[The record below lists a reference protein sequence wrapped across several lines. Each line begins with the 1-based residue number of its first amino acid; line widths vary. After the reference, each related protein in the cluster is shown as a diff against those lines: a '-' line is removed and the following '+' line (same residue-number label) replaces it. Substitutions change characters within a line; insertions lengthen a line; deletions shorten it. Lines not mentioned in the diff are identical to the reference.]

1 MEGVAAL
8 DRTLPLEDV
17 RTLEGVSDEQYQSY
31 RVPAELLGVYAIT
44 SLIVA
49 IMGLYA
55 VMAYSVIE
63 RHREFALRV
72 AFGATRESIT
82 RLVLRGTAGIAA
94 LGGAVGG
101 LGSMAVVRFL
111 RSTLFGVAPFDPP
124 TYFAAIALLLFTVFI
139 SGFIRRAA
147 PRKSIPW
154 WL

>member
-1 MEGVAAL
+1 MSNIA
-8 DRTLPLEDV
+8 
-17 RTLEGVSDEQYQSY
+17 
-31 RVPAELLGVYAIT
+31 

-63 RHREFALRV
+63 RHREFALRI
-72 AFGATRESIT
+72 ALGSTRESII

-101 LGSMAVVRFL
+101 LGSIAVVRLL

-124 TYFAAIALLLFTVFI
+124 TYFAATVLLLLTVFV
-139 SGFIRRAA
+139 SGLIPARRAA
-147 PRKSIPW
+147 KVDPMEALRYQ
-154 WL
+154 